1 MPLCF
6 TRQAINGL
14 CIPAPARSA
23 NAAFRKVWSALLLP
37 ALDAFAPDL
46 LIISAGFDAHA
57 ADPLAQLR
65 LREPDFSWLTAAL
78 CAVAERHCEGR
89 VVSLLEGGYD
99 LAALA
104 SSAAAHVRV
113 LMRA

>member
-1 MPLCF
+1 L
-6 TRQAINGL
+6 A
-14 CIPAPARSA
+14 
-23 NAAFRKVWSALLLP
+23 
-37 ALDAFAPDL
+37 AFAPEL

-65 LREPDFSWLTAAL
+65 LREADFYWVTQKLL
-78 CAVAERHCEGR
+78 AVADQKCPKR

-104 SSAAAHVRV
+104 SSTAAHVRA